1 MRRAVKHFTEI
12 PTGVAET
19 AFIGGIIVERSHLLE
34 TIDLGIRFAVLGFM
48 LLGGIVA
55 LLPA

>member
-1 MRRAVKHFTEI
+1 VKHFTGT

-19 AFIGGIIVERSHLLE
+19 AFIGGIIMERSHLVE